1 MLSRETMGVLALAI
15 LWVNTLLV
23 IGAALQEAAR
33 LWRLRAR
40 WGASGLGGRAVAGRV
55 ARAGGP
61 GGALAVHRVEQVGRY
76 AADDGGRRAILFAD
90 RSYRGEAFAGVVT
103 TEAGEVRVA
112 AGEADVWPE
121 PAAIREA
128 ARGPSGGFDAAYAD
142 ARKARGY
149 HRTVEVPLRVG
160 AEVWMVG
167 ALRDE
172 DGGKVLGPGPDGLLL
187 VAAMEPR
194 RICARKLGLVAVFVL
209 GVLAA
214 ASACTALALWPPHF
228 GTVSTIGGALGLAY
242 FLLVQPAG
250 TALRDAVRVPSRTAV
265 RGSWVEGTRATSE
278 PTPRH
283 A

>member
-40 WGASGLGGRAVAGRV
+40 WGASGLAGRALTGRV
-55 ARAGGP
+55 AQAEGP
-61 GGALAVHRVEQVGRY
+61 GEALAVHRVQQVGRH

-90 RSYRGEAFAGVVT
+90 KSYRGEAFAGVVT
-103 TEAGEVRVA
+103 TSTGEVRVA
-112 AGEADVWPE
+112 PGPAEVWVA
-121 PAAIREA
+121 PAAILEA
-128 ARGPSGGFDAAYAD
+128 ARCRGDGFDGAYAD

-149 HRTVEVPLRVG
+149 DRTVEAPVCGG
-160 AEVWMVG
+160 AEVWLVG
-167 ALRDE
+167 SLRDE
-172 DGGKVLGPGPDGLLL
+172 GGGKLLGPGPDGLLL
-187 VAAMEPR
+187 VSTLDPR
-194 RICARKLGLVAVFVL
+194 RLCARKLGLVALFVV
-209 GVLAA
+209 GVLLAA
-214 ASACTALALWPPHF
+214 CACTALALWPPHF

-250 TALRDAVRVPSRTAV
+250 TALRDAVRVPARAAV
-265 RGSWVEGTRATSE
+265 RGSWVEGAAEPSE
-278 PTPRH
+278 ARPRH